1 MRSIRIEKPKG
12 RRERSWLE
20 ALPLDPR
27 DPDIVRAKAIDR
39 SGNRESGT
47 APVHARSRDKEAMS
61 T

>member
-1 MRSIRIEKPKG
+1 MRRIRIEKPEG

-39 SGNRESGT
+39 SGNRTQGRL
-47 APVHARSRDKEAMS
+47 RSTRDHV
-61 T
+61 TTRR